1 MNDLLRYKECKI
13 KIINYNKIG
22 KNYILNIVLNI

>member
-1 MNDLLRYKECKI
+1 MSKMFNLKLYFHFRN

-22 KNYILNIVLNI
+22 CDNEQ